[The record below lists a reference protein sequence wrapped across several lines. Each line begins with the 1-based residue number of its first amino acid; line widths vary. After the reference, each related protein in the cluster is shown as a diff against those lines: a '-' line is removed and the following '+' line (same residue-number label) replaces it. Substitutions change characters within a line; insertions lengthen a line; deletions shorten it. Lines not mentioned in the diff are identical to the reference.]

1 MSDIIFKINK
11 PLTLKSGTGV
21 TLTRDGV
28 EFFERD
34 FDGSNNANVVISIGQ
49 GVGTTD
55 DVQFNAVSLTSGDSL
70 SIGVPPSLVISDGK
84 ISGSRVKFKENLVVT
99 QSLVVTGSVLINGPI
114 ASGSGTFGSKSQVV
128 THNTGSTIWGE
139 NTSQKQ
145 FFSGSLDVTG
155 SIRLNTLS
163 TSDNMDKISN
173 DTSLSGDSRTT
184 LVTENVAK
192 THLATIKPDRDYLRK
207 SFVHTGSFV
216 NSSTASF
223 SVVTAS
229 APTSLTAT
237 SEDDFMSF
245 INGMVMENDALT
257 IQQKSATLLELRLNT
272 NSLGYSLDSSDEVI
286 GFGKFNS

>member
-237 SEDDFMSF
+237 SEDDFMFF

>member
-173 DTSLSGDSRTT
+173 DTSLSGDSRTA

-237 SEDDFMSF
+237 SEDDFMFF